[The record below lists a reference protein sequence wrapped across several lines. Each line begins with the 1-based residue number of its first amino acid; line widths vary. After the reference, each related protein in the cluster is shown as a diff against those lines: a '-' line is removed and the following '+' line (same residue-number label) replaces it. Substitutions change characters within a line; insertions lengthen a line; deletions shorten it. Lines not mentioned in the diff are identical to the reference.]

1 LGQIRKNDP
10 NLQGANPPWDKDSE
24 FREEKYNGQIG
35 GLGGMGDGILRS
47 RYLLSIGPEE
57 GNFSL
62 NGFVRGF
69 ISEASF
75 AALALIRKRKKTVIS
90 Q

>member
-35 GLGGMGDGILRS
+35 GLGGMGRHNSLKLITHHF
-47 RYLLSIGPEE
+47 IGPGKE
-57 GNFSL
+57 GFSL
-62 NGFVRGF
+62 K
-69 ISEASF
+69 SSSASF
-75 AALALIRKRKKTVIS
+75 I
-90 Q
+90 